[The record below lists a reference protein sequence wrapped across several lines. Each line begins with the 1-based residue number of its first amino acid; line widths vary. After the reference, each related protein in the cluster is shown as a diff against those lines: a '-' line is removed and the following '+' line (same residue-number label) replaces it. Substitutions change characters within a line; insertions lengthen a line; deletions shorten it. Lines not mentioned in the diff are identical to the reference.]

1 MQPKQSYAGKIK
13 ILADAGMV
21 HLNIGVQTNQESNEK
36 FFRRKQ
42 KDDNIVELTR
52 TAKELGEEGIDIKLF
67 YDFIIYNP
75 LKIKIGIRKTIE
87 LIKRWSRRLIIFLIH
102 YSWGADP
109 H

>member
-1 MQPKQSYAGKIK
+1 MLVCHFIACAAQAVLRRKIK

-21 HLNIGVQTNQESNEK
+21 HLNIGVQTNQESNES

-67 YDFIIYNP
+67 YDFITYNQ
-75 LKIKIGIRKTIE
+75 L
-87 LIKRWSRRLIIFLIH
+87 
-102 YSWGADP
+102 
-109 H
+109 